1 MNALLW
7 VIQVF
12 LASVFF
18 YSGLMK
24 ATQSE
29 QTLVAMGQT
38 GVEHLP
44 LPLIR
49 FIGISELAGVVGLV
63 LPKLLDYWS
72 VLTPMSAFCLG
83 LIMLPAGVIHYRRN
97 ELKAVGFNAFVL
109 LLCLTIVYGRWINHV
124 T

>member
-1 MNALLW
+1 MNAFLW
-7 VIQVF
+7 VIQGF

-24 ATQSE
+24 STQPE
-29 QTLVAMGQT
+29 QKLVAMGQT

-49 FIGISELAGVVGLV
+49 FIGISELVGVLGLT
-63 LPKLLDYWS
+63 LPEWLQYWPA
-72 VLTPMSAFCLG
+72 LTPVAALCLG
-83 LIMLPAGVIHYRRN
+83 LIMLPAGVIHYRRH

-109 LLCLTIVYGRWINHV
+109 LLCLAVVYGRWMARIA
-124 T
+124 